1 VSPLTGWCGLVISLT
16 GKFAVTETEI
26 LWRCSEKKYI
36 VMPSLAS
43 LWCNSAQADCTVKSC
58 LACCAPLTERSSF
71 FGCRDFLVNIFATT
85 LRIWRGLLLR
95 QLEDAS
101 FLDNKGLIYLYL
113 NVIFYFLAEDSRS
126 PEVGIRSYYFFYHGA
141 TAPVVQDLL
150 ISRIHDH
157 PQLDTSHSVGLL
169 WTNDQPDAES
179 STWQHTTLTRDR
191 HLRPW
196 RDSSP

>member
-1 VSPLTGWCGLVISLT
+1 
-16 GKFAVTETEI
+16 
-26 LWRCSEKKYI
+26 
-36 VMPSLAS
+36 MPSLAS

-150 ISRIHDH
+150 IIEDSWSPSVRHITLGRTPLDEWSARRRVLYLTTYNTHKRQTSTPVAGFEPIIPTSEQ
-157 PQLDTSHSVGLL
+157 PQTHALDRAAIGIGIRSC
-169 WTNDQPDAES
+169 
-179 STWQHTTLTRDR
+179 
-191 HLRPW
+191 
-196 RDSSP
+196 